1 MDGGIG
7 GTVMLHIGAD
17 LHKDQV
23 TLVTQSDH
31 GDVLLKKRI
40 PCKCVNHIRAFFEA
54 SERPFQLAVEAVG
67 FYHWFYDL
75 VEPYADRIYLANA
88 TEVRHRSVS
97 GPKTDF
103 KDATNIAE
111 LLRIGLFE
119 RDYHLRS
126 YVASPP
132 LRALRHQTRRRNRLV
147 RRQTDEKNALRK
159 YLLQCNL
166 KGPRTIDAP
175 SLARWLSA
183 QEHKL
188 PEHTAATAWD
198 IADQLAVFERQQAR
212 IERTIAKRVRDL
224 QPWKRLFEILD
235 SLPGVGDI
243 VAWTLI
249 AEIEDF
255 TRFDRAEQLVNYV
268 GLDPR
273 VFQSDKT
280 VRHGKVAKQG
290 PRDARWALQQAAW
303 VAVVHD
309 RRCQLIYDR
318 IRARSGK
325 KKAAVAVARKLL
337 VWAYHLVKRNQLYHP
352 NQAWTATG

>member
-1 MDGGIG
+1 
-7 GTVMLHIGAD
+7 MLHIGAD

-23 TLVTQSDH
+23 TLVTQNDH

-40 PCKCVNHIRAFFEA
+40 PCKSVNRIRAFFDQIDP
-54 SERPFQLAVEAVG
+54 PFQIAVEAVG

-75 VEPYADRIYLANA
+75 VEPYAERIYLANA
-88 TEVRHRSVS
+88 TEVRHRSVC

-111 LLRIGLFE
+111 LLQIGLFE

-126 YVASPP
+126 YVASPQ
-132 LRALRHQTRRRNRLV
+132 LRALRHYTRRRNRLV

-159 YLLQCNL
+159 YLLQRNL
-166 KGPRTIDAP
+166 NGPKDIDSR
-175 SLARWLSA
+175 SLGRWLKA

-188 PEHTAATAWD
+188 PEYTVTTAWD
-198 IADQLAVFERQQAR
+198 IADELAVLERQQGR
-212 IERTIAKRVRDL
+212 IERTLRKQVREL
-224 QPWKRLFEILD
+224 ERWKRLFDILD
-235 SLPGVGDI
+235 SLPGIGDI

-249 AEIEDF
+249 AEIENF
-255 TRFDRAEQLVNYV
+255 TRFDRVEQLVNYV

-280 VRHGKVAKQG
+280 VRHGKIAKQG

-303 VAVVHD
+303 VAIAHD
-309 RRCQLIYDR
+309 RRCRLIYDR
-318 IRARSGK
+318 IRARAGK

-337 VWAYHLVKRNQLYHP
+337 VWAYHLIKRNELYNPTH
-352 NQAWTATG
+352 A